1 MELIDLTLELKDG
14 SLSYP
19 GTESG
24 LRMESVPFDT
34 PGGTLTTLSRFD
46 PHCGT
51 HLDAP
56 LHFVP
61 DGADVANTPL
71 RLPAIVIVSATTSP
85 IPVDVLPAD
94 LDLQGLAVLF
104 STGWSRHAGTPA
116 FFHAYPVL
124 SLPLAEQL
132 VAARVSLVGLDSPS
146 VDPPGGA
153 YSAHRCLLSAG
164 IPIVEGLVRLSE
176 LADRLNA
183 GARARL
189 AAFPLR
195 VRGLEG
201 SPVRAV
207 AILNPPHAD
216 ST

>member
-1 MELIDLTLELKDG
+1 MELIDLTLELGED

-19 GTESG
+19 GTVSG
-24 LRMESVPFDT
+24 LRTERVPFDA
-34 PGGTLTTLSRFD
+34 PGGTLSTLSRLD

-51 HLDAP
+51 HFDAP

-61 DGADVANTPL
+61 GGADVASSPL
-71 RLPAIVIVSATTSP
+71 RLPTIVVISATMSP

-94 LDLQGLAVLF
+94 LDLQGRAVLF

-116 FFHAYPVL
+116 FFHGYPFL
-124 SLPLAEQL
+124 SLPLAERL
-132 VAARVSLVGLDSPS
+132 IEARVGLVGLDSPS
-146 VDPPGGA
+146 ADPPGDA
-153 YSAHRCLLSAG
+153 YLAHRCLLSAG
-164 IPIVEGLVRLSE
+164 VPIVEGLIHLSK
-176 LADRLNA
+176 LADRLSA
-183 GARARL
+183 GARAWL

-207 AILNPPHAD
+207 AILKPLHAD